1 MGFLNFL
8 GWILLLLL
16 AVRLEADSDH
26 ENRVFLR
33 AQCKAMCLQY
43 FGHSDDAAI
52 KRVSWRIPCLF
63 ANFSLLRFFNRRSL
77 LQGFG
82 MLRNRTPCRFGQ
94 DMSCLLKISK
104 LFLGKKN
111 KYLTRIYA
119 LLCVMCRTL
128 FQSNSFLFPE
138 FLDCLAENKATVRS
152 ALFRL
157 TGSRLDILR
166 KLRW

>member
-1 MGFLNFL
+1 MKTESFCGLSARPCACSTSDTL
-8 GWILLLLL
+8 MMLLSKGWVEGSLVYLLTF
-16 AVRLEADSDH
+16 RCC
-26 ENRVFLR
+26 VFLTEGVS
-33 AQCKAMCLQY
+33 Y
-43 FGHSDDAAI
+43 
-52 KRVSWRIPCLF
+52 RVLGCSGTEHLVV
-63 ANFSLLRFFNRRSL
+63 LV
-77 LQGFG
+77 
-82 MLRNRTPCRFGQ
+82 RTWVVYW
-94 DMSCLLKISK
+94 K
-104 LFLGKKN
+104 LVKFLGKKN
-111 KYLTRIYA
+111 TYLTRIYA